1 MKGLSC
7 QSLLT
12 YSEED
17 MKVKAVERENKTNQG
32 AFTLR
37 ELLQSVLVALFLVVI
52 IKTFIAQLFWIPSR
66 SMEPILLINDRII
79 VTKFSY
85 WYEEPQ
91 RGDIIV
97 FRFPKDTS
105 KHLVKRVIG
114 MGGEII
120 SIRNNQVYINGK
132 LLDEPYINNE
142 KYQDFGPVVV
152 PDDHYFV
159 LGDNRDS
166 SEDSRSWGYV
176 PARLVVGKAQYRYW
190 PLSRVGKIY

>member
-1 MKGLSC
+1 M
-7 QSLLT
+7 
-12 YSEED
+12 
-17 MKVKAVERENKTNQG
+17 KAVERENKTNQG

-37 ELLQSVLVALFLVVI
+37 ELLQSLLVALFLVVI
-52 IKTFIAQLFWIPSR
+52 IKTFIVQLFWIPSR

-152 PDDHYFV
+152 PDGHYFV

>member
-1 MKGLSC
+1 M
-7 QSLLT
+7 
-12 YSEED
+12 
-17 MKVKAVERENKTNQG
+17 ERENKTNQG
-32 AFTLR
+32 AIALR
-37 ELLQSVLVALFLVVI
+37 ELFPSLFAALILVIV

-66 SMEPILLINDRII
+66 SMEPVLLINDRII

-85 WYEEPQ
+85 WDKEPQ

-114 MGGEII
+114 LGGENIC
-120 SIRNNQVYINGK
+120 IRDNKVYINGT
-132 LLDEPYINNE
+132 LLDEPYIKNE

-152 PDDHYFV
+152 PNGHYFV

-176 PARLVVGKAQYRYW
+176 PARLVVGKVQYRYW
-190 PLSRVGKIY
+190 PLSRAGKIH